1 MIECEKNF
9 QAKTDKI
16 FKSYINKERMKSI
29 NRNTYEQYKQVNY
42 KAIESPKSKKNI
54 RQ

>member
-16 FKSYINKERMKSI
+16 FKSQINKERIKSI
-29 NRNTYEQYKQVNY
+29 NRNTYERYKQANY
-42 KAIESPKSKKNI
+42 KAVESPKSKKNI